1 MGFKANWSEATQ
13 SNSLKPE
20 GDYECLIAKAEE
32 RDYTNSKGEEK
43 TCLNISFI
51 IRNDVEQGYKN
62 GHIFHTLWKRKE
74 PTENDMQVNG
84 YGFNQVMTLGKAAGL
99 PDGKD
104 YDSLEQFLGELV
116 KKPVRV
122 TIKHGEWNGEKREE
136 VSWLN
141 PTKFPEVKH
150 TFKQSQSSTAQTYV
164 QPQQSYA
171 PAQTANQ
178 GFEDMPLDDDL
189 PF

>member
-1 MGFKANWSEATQ
+1 MGFKANWSEAAQ

-43 TCLNISFI
+43 TCLNISFV

-62 GHIFHTLWKRKE
+62 GYIFHTLWKRRK
-74 PTENDMQVNG
+74 PTENDKQVKG

-104 YDSLEQFLGELV
+104 YDSLEQFLEELI
-116 KKPVRV
+116 KMPVRV
-122 TIKHGEWNGEKREE
+122 TIKHGENCIVLCNFRRIFLKSERQIIVNRHINKALICCLCRCITLL
-136 VSWLN
+136 WLCI
-141 PTKFPEVKH
+141 
-150 TFKQSQSSTAQTYV
+150 
-164 QPQQSYA
+164 
-171 PAQTANQ
+171 
-178 GFEDMPLDDDL
+178 GCCR
-189 PF
+189 

>member
-1 MGFKANWSEATQ
+1 MGFKANWSEAAQ

-20 GDYECLIAKAEE
+20 GDYECLIAKVEE
-32 RDYTNSKGEEK
+32 RVTKNGKEN
-43 TCLNISFI
+43 LNISMV
-51 IRNDVEQGYKN
+51 IRNDVEQNYKN
-62 GHIFHTLWKRKE
+62 GYIFDTLWKKKE
-74 PTENDMQVNG
+74 PTNADLQVKG
-84 YGFNQVMTLGKAAGL
+84 YSYGQIMALGKAAGL

-104 YDSLEQFLGELV
+104 YDSLEQFLEELI

-141 PTKFPEVKH
+141 PTKFPTVKH
-150 TFKQSQSSTAQTYV
+150 TFKQSQSSTAQTYA

-178 GFEDMPLDDDL
+178 GFVDMPIDDDL

>member
-62 GHIFHTLWKRKE
+62 GHIFHTLWKRRE
-74 PTENDMQVNG
+74 PAENDMQVNG
-84 YGFNQVMTLGKAAGL
+84 YSYGQIMALGKAAGL
-99 PDGKD
+99 PDGKE
-104 YDSLEQFLGELV
+104 YDSLEQFCGELV
-116 KKPVRV
+116 NKPLRV
-122 TIKHGEWNGEKREE
+122 TIKHEEYNGKTQER
-136 VSWLN
+136 VSWRN
-141 PTKFPEVKH
+141 PTKYPTVKH
-150 TFKQSQSSTAQTYV
+150 IPKQTTTNTATAYA

-171 PAQTANQ
+171 SAQPANQ
-178 GFEDMPLDDDL
+178 GFVDMPIDDDL